1 MRKIRVLLVD
11 DHLIFCEALAAI
23 LQRFRDIE
31 VVGVADDGVKAV
43 QETLTVRPDVVVMDL
58 KMPGLSGLKATQQ
71 LLAQQPV
78 TRVLILTAYPDSE
91 LATQAM
97 EAGAYGYLLK
107 DVSSVELVNAIQAI
121 YRGERV
127 LAPTVATRLAFEYC
141 RLAQATKRS
150 PALTDRERQML
161 QLIAQG
167 QTNRQI
173 AQQMNLALQ
182 TVKNT
187 LSGLYAKLES
197 ANRAE
202 AVARAVREGWVTL
215 PPHQDRSP

>member
-1 MRKIRVLLVD
+1 MKKIRVLLVD
-11 DHLIFCEALAAI
+11 DHLIFCEALASI

-31 VVGVADDGVKAV
+31 VVGVANDGAKAV
-43 QETLTVRPDVVVMDL
+43 QETLMVKPDVVVMDL

-71 LLAQQPV
+71 LLAQQPEA
-78 TRVLILTAYPDSE
+78 RVLILTAYPDPE

-97 EAGAYGYLLK
+97 EAGAHGYLLK
-107 DVSSVELVNAIQAI
+107 DVSSTELVNAIQAI

-141 RLAQATKRS
+141 RLAQATKHR
-150 PALTDRERQML
+150 PTLTDRERQML

-167 QTNRQI
+167 QSNRQI

-187 LSGLYAKLES
+187 LSALYSKLES

-202 AVARAVREGWVTL
+202 AVARAVREGWITL
-215 PPHQDRSP
+215 SCQDRGS